1 MQNLSQLKALI
12 QGPPLKIIITTHHKP
27 DADALGSSLA
37 LFNYLKNYQKD
48 ISVIVP
54 SDYPKFLFWMPGN
67 NCVINFE
74 ESAQS
79 RTKSTD
85 LIVNAD
91 LIFCLDFSNYERI
104 NEMAEMVEKSNA
116 KKVLIDHH
124 LNPSINAEFTMWNS
138 KAAATCELIY
148 ELIINF
154 GDRDKITNDIAE
166 SIYAG
171 IMTDTGSFRFPAT
184 TKKVHL
190 IIADLIDLGV
200 DNSKIHRLVYDNNTE
215 ERLRFIG
222 YTLNKRLI
230 VLDSYHTAYIVLSK
244 NELGNFHSQ
253 TGDTEGLVNYA
264 LSIEGICMAAIII
277 EREDMVKLSFRSS
290 GDFAVNEFAGKHF
303 EGGGHKNAAGGK
315 SPLSLHD
322 TLEKFLN
329 LLPIYQNQLNNEF
342 KQSTVLIPC

>member
-12 QGPPLKIIITTHHKP
+12 QGSPLKIIITTHHKP

-37 LFNYLKNYQKD
+37 LFNFLKNFQQD
-48 ISVIVP
+48 ITVIVP
-54 SDYPKFLFWMPGN
+54 SDYPKFIFWMPGN

-74 ESAQS
+74 ES
-79 RTKSTD
+79 RTTKQKAAE

-91 LIFCLDFSNYERI
+91 LIFCLDFSCYDRI
-104 NEMAEMVEKSNA
+104 NDMAAMVKQSHA

-124 LNPSINAEFTMWNS
+124 LNPTIKADFTLWDA

-148 ELIINF
+148 DFIIALGEKN
-154 GDRDKITNDIAE
+154 KIDVKIAE
-166 SIYAG
+166 CIYAG
-171 IMTDTGSFRFPAT
+171 IMTDTGSFRFPTA

-190 IIADLIDLGV
+190 IIADLIDLGI
-200 DNSKIHRLVYDNNTE
+200 DNSKIHRLIYDNNTE
-215 ERLRFIG
+215 ERLRFLG

-230 VLDSYHTAYIVLSK
+230 VLDNYHTSYIVLSK
-244 NELGNFHSQ
+244 DELGNFHSQ

-264 LSIEGICMAAIII
+264 LSIEGICLAAIII
-277 EREDMVKLSFRSS
+277 ERDDMVKLSFRSS

-322 TLEKFLN
+322 TLEKFLD
-329 LLPIYQNQLNNEF
+329 LLPQYQNQLNNEF
-342 KQSTVLIPC
+342 KQSTVLMPC